1 MIFVHPFL
9 HTACLVHAVLSYFL
23 NFVAIYNECK
33 ITFSDKS
40 KLKKSKSCRWTY
52 EEEQH
57 SILRKNFIWVGC

>member
-1 MIFVHPFL
+1 MLFL
-9 HTACLVHAVLSYFL
+9 HTACLVPAILSYFL

-40 KLKKSKSCRWTY
+40 KLKSKSCRWTC

-57 SILRKNFIWVGC
+57 SNLRKNFICGEC